1 VRYSR
6 GVKGRLL
13 PLLAGLA
20 ALAVSSTA
28 AAQGTADQ
36 AVSAAQRKYG
46 EDQRRV
52 PWHDSTAIWSQRL
65 GSQTVGLGT
74 DYQSR
79 DPYYDWVFYLRP
91 RYYFWESDRS
101 SLSLRAQLS
110 GIVELTNSNTTT
122 KQREFLLG
130 DTLLSLVPEHA
141 FVKHGA
147 YLTDLAL
154 SLPRVVLPTSK
165 AYRLGKIAEVGV
177 RALLVQAFPLREGD
191 DWLPRAYVG
200 FRAGYGYQFANWTVP
215 SSSTLE
221 QVRMTLDSTLL
232 ASGQLTGAA
241 LAEHIG
247 VVHGILHADVF
258 KDIVALESEFG
269 LDPLVKFD
277 LPNDEPLCGNVLTGC
292 VPVAAVANQRYQPA
306 TYLDVYVDTF
316 AFDHALK
323 VSFGYENITSQ
334 LGLGGERRNFFW
346 SPDAKVYLRLE
357 FQPDYLLKRPNGP
370 RTVGVPR
377 ERSASLGSYR

>member
-1 VRYSR
+1 M
-6 GVKGRLL
+6 KGRLV

-20 ALAVSSTA
+20 ALAFGGTA

-36 AVSAAQRKYG
+36 AVSAAQRKYAD
-46 EDQRRV
+46 DQRRV
-52 PWHDSTAIWSQRL
+52 PWHDSTLIWSQRL
-65 GSQTVGLGT
+65 GSQTVGLGP

-79 DPYYDWVFYLRP
+79 DPYYDWVFYVRP
-91 RYYFWESDRS
+91 RYYFWENDRS

-141 FVKHGA
+141 FVKHGE

-191 DWLPRAYVG
+191 DWLARAYVG

-357 FQPDYLLKRPNGP
+357 FQPDYLLKRPSGP

>member
-1 VRYSR
+1 
-6 GVKGRLL
+6 VKGRLV

-20 ALAVSSTA
+20 ALAWSSAA

-36 AVSAAQRKYG
+36 AVSAAQREYG

-52 PWHDSTAIWSQRL
+52 RWHDSTAIWSQRL
-65 GSQTVGLGT
+65 GSQTVGLGR

-91 RYYFWESDRS
+91 RYYFWENERT
-101 SLSLRAQLS
+101 SLSLRAQFS
-110 GIVELTNSNTTT
+110 AIVELTNSNTTT
-122 KQREFLLG
+122 KQREFLIG
-130 DTLLSLVPEHA
+130 DTLLSFVPEHA
-141 FVKHGA
+141 FVKRGE
-147 YLTDLAL
+147 YLTDLAV

-165 AYRLGKIAEVGV
+165 AYRVGKIAEVGV
-177 RALLVQAFPLREGD
+177 RALFVQAFPLREGD
-191 DWLPRAYVG
+191 DWLPRAYFG
-200 FRAGYGYQFANWTVP
+200 LRAGYGYQFANWKAPT
-215 SSSTLE
+215 SSTLG
-221 QVRMTLDSTLL
+221 QLRMTLDSTLL
-232 ASGQLTGAA
+232 ASGQLPGAA
-241 LAEHIG
+241 LAEHVG
-247 VVHGILHADVF
+247 VLHGILHADVF

-292 VPVAAVANQRYQPA
+292 VPVAPGPNRRYQPA

-323 VSFGYENITSQ
+323 VSFGYENITGQ
-334 LGLGGERRNFFW
+334 MGLDGERRNFFW

-357 FQPDYLLKRPNGP
+357 FQPDYLLRRPSGP

-377 ERSASLGSYR
+377 ERTASLGSSYR